1 MHSLELAA
9 NLEVFE
15 SLLSDGGKEI
25 SEELRKRL
33 VAAHQTGKYYKSIC
47 KVFGLQRSPFGHTV
61 CKCRKFKMLALH
73 SGVIEQQRSQ
83 SSKTKSQE
91 DHRRTCL

>member
-1 MHSLELAA
+1 MQNQQNPQKSGYYSVAYKIKEKNAIGKRMYSVEL
-9 NLEVFE
+9 VFE
-15 SLLSDGGKEI
+15 SLLSNGTKEI

-61 CKCRKFKMLALH
+61 YKWRKLKMIALL
-73 SGVIEQQRSQ
+73 
-83 SSKTKSQE
+83 QE
-91 DHRRTCL
+91 